1 MSDRQDSERATR
13 HESRAATTYHAFLKD
28 LERIGEMPKELA
40 ERAAVAVLSVLER
53 RMPSSGARH
62 LEAQLPSKLRE
73 LLTHLSQRRFGRA
86 AFLQMVADELSMD
99 PHQVEPIVRAVFR
112 AVRFKI
118 SDGEAEDV
126 AAELPK
132 DLAELWLHP

>member
-1 MSDRQDSERATR
+1 MSELQDPERATR
-13 HESRAATTYHAFLKD
+13 HESRAANTYHAFLKD

-53 RMPSSGARH
+53 RIFPSGARH

-73 LLTHLSQRRFGRA
+73 LLIHLSQRRFGRA
-86 AFLQMVADELSMD
+86 AFFQMVADELSMD
-99 PHQVEPIVRAVFR
+99 PQKVEPIVRAVFR
-112 AVRFKI
+112 AVRIKI
-118 SDGEAEDV
+118 SDGEAQDV